1 MKTLNEHLIQYA
13 AYHRDRRNILTHF
26 FGIPLIVIAVA
37 ALLGRPQWA
46 LGPLVLTPAHAAV
59 LATLVYYFRLDRGFG
74 WAMLAFMGLALWA
87 GVAVAA
93 MPTPLWLVVAVGLF
107 LMGWMLQFLGH
118 LFEGRKPAF
127 VDDLIGLL
135 IGPLFIVAE
144 WAFMLGWRREVATQI
159 EAAAG
164 PVRQGRRLKLP
175 A

>member
-46 LGPLVLTPAHAAV
+46 LGPLLLTPAHAAV

-93 MPTPLWLVVAVGLF
+93 MPTPLWLVVAAGLF
-107 LMGWMLQFLGH
+107 GY
-118 LFEGRKPAF
+118 PYCA
-127 VDDLIGLL
+127 VD
-135 IGPLFIVAE
+135 
-144 WAFMLGWRREVATQI
+144 
-159 EAAAG
+159 
-164 PVRQGRRLKLP
+164 
-175 A
+175 